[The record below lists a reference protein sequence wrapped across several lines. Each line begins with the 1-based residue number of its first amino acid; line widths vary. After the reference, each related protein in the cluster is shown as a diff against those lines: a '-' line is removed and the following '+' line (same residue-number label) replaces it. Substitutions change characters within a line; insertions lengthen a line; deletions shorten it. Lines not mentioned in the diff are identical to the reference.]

1 MGKFQEVFLRSAF
14 NYDTDQASQEAATVI
29 EGESLAQQ
37 QFKEECDINTIVER
51 FGLTGELPENLRLPV
66 SGDFTGVVDFKTA
79 MDAVSSAQSAFMQL
93 PGHLRARFENDPQRL
108 MRFLENDK
116 NRAEAEELGL
126 VVKPPEKTRDVV
138 QAVDELAAAIKPVQA
153 SK

>member
-1 MGKFQEVFLRSAF
+1 MGIPKMFLRAPG
-14 NYDTDQASQEAATVI
+14 NYDPDLASDQAGFECV
-29 EGESLAQQ
+29 GETMTQQ
-37 QFKEECDINTIVER
+37 QFADECDINTIVER
-51 FGLTGELPENLRLPV
+51 FGLTGELPNNLRMPV

-79 MDAVSSAQSAFMQL
+79 MDAVSQAQSAFNQL

-116 NRAEAEELGL
+116 NREEAVELGL

-138 QAVDELAAAIKPVQA
+138 QAVDELREAIKPEA
-153 SK
+153 KP